1 MKRAVLLTIALALL
15 CATASCVK
23 KKEVFY
29 FPTVTPPM
37 SYAEGIP
44 QASGGFPP
52 LLRPEGKRST
62 IEPSSQYFTLVIP
75 NCIDISNKA
84 GDLRKSLAD
93 ILYTEIFKTRRFN
106 LYDRWELVDLD
117 PAWLERAL
125 MRRGEAPPPPAMDA
139 DQQAQAQPAA
149 AAGQYTPQEE
159 LALREYKRLKEQ
171 EETARKIQENADG
184 LLLVYITSRTG
195 QADNGE
201 FTIDYRIVSTQKE
214 KQIVLFA
221 EKATVRY
228 FRSTRSELDYNRDDI
243 AKIAND
249 IFKVFPNPVSPNFQ
263 QAHVVSIDGNR
274 IAIDVG
280 ENHGL
285 IPGMQGY
292 VVSYEDSIFT
302 GDGVRAT
309 EHCNYLARFV
319 ITEIYPKTCT
329 GYIYQPRDNADIRIG
344 DAVRLK

>member
-1 MKRAVLLTIALALL
+1 MRKILIFLVLLSV
-15 CATASCVK
+15 CATFSCLK

-29 FPTVTPPM
+29 FKSVTPPM
-37 SYAEGIP
+37 SYASGVP
-44 QASGGFPP
+44 QAFGGFPP

-125 MRRGEAPPPPAMDA
+125 MRQTETPAATAEGTGAPPA
-139 DQQAQAQPAA
+139 AQAAPKPADFTA
-149 AAGQYTPQEE
+149 QEE
-159 LALREYKRLKEQ
+159 LALREYSRLKDQ
-171 EETARKIQENADG
+171 ERTAQQIRDRADG

-195 QADNGE
+195 AEDNGE
-201 FTIDYRIVSTQKE
+201 FTIDYRIVSTQR
-214 KQIVLFA
+214 QIVLFA
-221 EKATVRY
+221 ERSTVRY
-228 FRSTRSELDYNRDDI
+228 FRSTKSELEYNREDI
-243 AKIAND
+243 AKIAED

-329 GYIYQPRDNADIRIG
+329 GYIYQPGENADIRIG